1 MSVTRVLYPA
11 FDQHLAF
18 FSTGRQSCPN
28 RARRE
33 GALQST
39 DPGQKDGNS
48 RVSSFRPP
56 SVPSPSPTLV
66 GTVNLVTADASQ
78 VDLAVAD
85 GTKAFPPTL
94 VTHPRCTEGGWGSRS
109 VCVRGWGGGSF
120 VLSATQ
126 FCRHCGSLP
135 SPTPYYFLPTPP
147 PPPTTTLPSAELVG
161 LLARLASTS
170 IELSF
175 HSQELAVS
183 QVYD

>member
-109 VCVRGWGGGSF
+109 VCVRGWGGGFFRSF
-120 VLSATQ
+120 GHAVLSPLRVFA
-126 FCRHCGSLP
+126 FPHPLL
-135 SPTPYYFLPTPP
+135 FPP
-147 PPPTTTLPSAELVG
+147 HTTTTTNNNPP
-161 LLARLASTS
+161 
-170 IELSF
+170 
-175 HSQELAVS
+175 VS
-183 QVYD
+183 